1 MTTQK
6 ELKSRF
12 KDALG
17 YIWNDDKMINYIVK
31 KTAYVVELNDRSF
44 LPIDKPDIKKNF
56 CFGYG
61 YGGCYDSY
69 EEAEEVV
76 SNVEKSEAYFVT
88 KNLEEL
94 NEIIYNL
101 NYDQLTPY
109 IKSKYIGKS
118 GSEVIKHLEFLSP
131 CDEEIRLHQSKEQN
145 LIKLTEE
152 DVKKVLD
159 GYIAV
164 KEQFKKRLATYLKR
178 YGLSKINVWSYWADE

>member
-31 KTAYVVELNDRSF
+31 KTAYVVELSDRSF

-152 DVKKVLD
+152 DVRKFLMD
-159 GYIAV
+159 IL
-164 KEQFKKRLATYLKR
+164 QLKSSSR
-178 YGLSKINVWSYWADE
+178 KGLQRT